1 MCALVKPCHLEPW
14 ELAKREA
21 EEAISVVREAEE
33 DDEDILQEHWMV
45 KESIAKKLEEDR
57 ARASNDAEASGSG
70 MGIVEIICI
79 PDSDEE

>member
-21 EEAISVVREAEE
+21 EEAISVVREVEE
-33 DDEDILQEHWMV
+33 DDEGILQEHCMV

-57 ARASNDAEASGSG
+57 ARASNDAEASGSSK
-70 MGIVEIICI
+70 GIVEIIYI
-79 PDSDEE
+79 SNSEEE